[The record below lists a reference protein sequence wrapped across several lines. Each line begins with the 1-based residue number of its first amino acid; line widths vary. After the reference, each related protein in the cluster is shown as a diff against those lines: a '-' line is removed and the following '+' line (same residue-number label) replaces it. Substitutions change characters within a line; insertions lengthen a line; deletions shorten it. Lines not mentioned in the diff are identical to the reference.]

1 MSSRPGRTT
10 AAPTATT
17 DPEVP
22 ARAPHRARRGRHA
35 VVAIAVV
42 AALGLLAACG
52 SSSTA
57 SEGSTASTE
66 RTSGS
71 SVESGDG
78 GSAYPVSIEHKFGE
92 TTIETK
98 PTRVVTVGLT
108 DQDALIA
115 LGTVPV
121 GVTEWLETYDGA
133 IGPWAT
139 DELGD
144 TAVPE
149 VIGGPQGLNFEAIAN
164 LQPDLI
170 VGLYAGLTDADHAT
184 LSQIAPT
191 VAQPGDV
198 VDYGISW
205 QDQTR
210 TIGTILGETAAADEL
225 VADVEAEFT
234 EVTRANPDFAGS
246 EGIVATIYNDKIS
259 IYAAQDGRGR
269 FMSSLGFTQSDEI
282 TELANDTFSADVSRE
297 RVDLVDADVL
307 VWIVLDVETDKP
319 KFAADPLY
327 AALPVHTGGHD
338 VYVAN
343 GSDVGSAL
351 SFQSVLSI
359 PFLLEE
365 LVPDLAAARAGT
377 PAP

>member
-1 MSSRPGRTT
+1 M
-10 AAPTATT
+10 AA
-17 DPEVP
+17 
-22 ARAPHRARRGRHA
+22 
-35 VVAIAVV
+35 VA
-42 AALGLLAACG
+42 LLAAVAVLAACSSTPSDESTSGTERSGGPTVG
-52 SSSTA
+52 SSD
-57 SEGSTASTE
+57 
-66 RTSGS
+66 GS
-71 SVESGDG
+71 S
-78 GSAYPVSIEHKFGE
+78 AFPVTIEHTFGE
-92 TTIETK
+92 TTIEAK
-98 PTRVVTVGLT
+98 PTRIVTVGLT
-108 DQDALIA
+108 DHDALIA

-121 GVTEWLETYDGA
+121 GVTEWLEKYPGA
-133 IGPWAT
+133 VGPWAI
-139 DELGD
+139 DDLDGA
-144 TAVPE
+144 AVPE
-149 VIGGPQGLNFEAIAN
+149 VVGGPQGMNLEAIAN

-170 VGLYAGLTDADHAT
+170 LGLYAGISETDYAT

-210 TIGTILGETAAADEL
+210 TVGRVLGETAAADAL
-225 VADVEAEFT
+225 VADVEAEFAAAKQ
-234 EVTRANPDFAGS
+234 ANPDFEGS

-282 TELANDTFSADVSRE
+282 TELANDTFSADVSME

-319 KFAADPLY
+319 TFAADALY
-327 AALPVHTGGHD
+327 ASLPVHTGGHD
-338 VYVAN
+338 LYVAN

-359 PFLLEE
+359 PFLLDE
-365 LVPDLAAARAGT
+365 LVPQLAAARAGT
-377 PAP
+377 ATP